1 MEDQKQKIN
10 KIFEKITNNKL
21 IHESVLL
28 IENSGGDFSY
38 HLEYG
43 GKKIDTPILIASI
56 TKLFTTTCILILVE
70 QGELSLDDKISKYLD
85 EITLSGLHI
94 YNGKEFSNDLTLS
107 HLLFHTSGLPD
118 AIEEGSNKA
127 KKRAINKDRQTSF
140 EETIQKTKQLKPIFE
155 PDMGKRAHYA
165 NINFDILGKIIEIVT
180 DSALEDVYKQFI
192 FGPLGLKNT
201 YLPVDDDDFVPNV
214 YYKDTSY
221 YLPKTVRSIRAS
233 GGCIST
239 ACELM
244 IFIKAF
250 FGGRLFS
257 KTIFHELNVNN
268 KLQLAMS
275 PIHYGAGYM
284 KIPLG
289 GFVTLFMG
297 KGELLGHSGST
308 GSFAFYHPVSDLF
321 FVGDVNQMANPALPV
336 RLVMRLAMTMTSE

>member
-1 MEDQKQKIN
+1 MENQKQKI
-10 KIFEKITNNKL
+10 KKVFEKFTKNKQ

-43 GKKIDTPILIASI
+43 GKKTDTPILTASI
-56 TKLFTTTCILILVE
+56 TKLFTSTCILILRE
-70 QGELSLDDKISKYLD
+70 QEKLSLDDKIAKYFEED
-85 EITLSGLHI
+85 TLSSLHI
-94 YNGKEFSNDLTLS
+94 YKGREYSMDLTLS
-107 HLLFHTSGLPD
+107 NLLFHTSGLTD

-127 KKRAINKDRQTSF
+127 KKRAIYKDRQMSF
-140 EETIQKTKQLKPIFE
+140 DETITKTKQLKPHFE

-165 NINFDILGKIIEIVT
+165 NVNFDILGKVIEIVT
-180 DSALEDVYKQFI
+180 NSTLEDVYKQFI
-192 FGPLGLKNT
+192 FDPLGLKNT
-201 YLPVDDDDFVPNV
+201 YLPIDEDDFVPNV
-214 YYKDTSY
+214 YYKDTSFY
-221 YLPKTVRSIRAS
+221 IPKTIRSIRAS

-239 ACELM
+239 ARELM

-250 FGGRLFS
+250 FGGRLFN
-257 KTIFHELNVNN
+257 KTIFHELGVNN
-268 KLQLAMS
+268 KLQAAMS

-289 GFVTLFMG
+289 GLVTLFMG

-308 GSFAFYHPVSDLF
+308 GSFAFYYPASDLF

-336 RLVMRLAMTMTSE
+336 RLVMRLAMSIRS